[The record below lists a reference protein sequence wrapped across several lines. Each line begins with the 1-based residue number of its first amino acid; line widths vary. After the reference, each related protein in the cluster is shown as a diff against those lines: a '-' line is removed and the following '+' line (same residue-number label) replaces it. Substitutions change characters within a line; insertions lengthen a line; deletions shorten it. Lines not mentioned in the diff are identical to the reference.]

1 MKIIDIINIVK
12 KYISLSSNERFCND
26 LSNSGIQFS
35 FFLGGVIALDLFAV
49 NFGIPLI
56 SIVPDGDGDDRQ
68 SSLLKLVG
76 ADNSIVKIGDN
87 ISYVNPH
94 FAEEVLQNNE
104 QLRNKSRKW
113 IERAL
118 SLYVKP

>member
-1 MKIIDIINIVK
+1 M
-12 KYISLSSNERFCND
+12 
-26 LSNSGIQFS
+26 
-35 FFLGGVIALDLFAV
+35 GGVIALDLFAV